1 MGFWHTGYIE
11 FHEPQGLDYVYVP
24 APPVYSC
31 QHCVE
36 TFETADALQKHRF
49 ESHPYIRPV
58 LFIRGVEAGNLPVR
72 ITQVLRP
79 SDLGLFH
86 YSSLKLNGMP
96 ISLAELGKHLA
107 RTTNDTAVLVLT
119 NKAVSACFTLQV
131 DIASEPDLIGVDRCF
146 LNVAKRG
153 RLDLRAVEDFIA
165 DARAFRSAIRY
176 CDGVCEYFY
185 GVLVKEGASGSSL
198 PYEQYRDKFSRAAD
212 ILKDFH
218 RLLARTIGALI
229 AFHFNHFQEAMDL
242 AGNSRVGIAAARYSR
257 WLKGDL
263 DGARGVLAREHDD
276 KLEKLLTDAETER
289 LVAWCVVG
297 PEVLRQQW
305 SDLDSLVARDLPETD
320 RAKLHI
326 LLAEDA
332 AERGNVSDARRHARE
347 LRNNPGL
354 GEWAER
360 LLVRLS
366 EKER

>member
-11 FHEPQGLDYVYVP
+11 FHEPQGLDFVYVP
-24 APPVYSC
+24 VRPVYSC
-31 QHCVE
+31 QHCGG
-36 TFETADALQKHRF
+36 TFETTDALQKHRF
-49 ESHPYIRPV
+49 ERHPYIRPG
-58 LFIRGVEAGNLPVR
+58 LFIRGVEAGNVPIR
-72 ITQVLRP
+72 ITESLRL

-96 ISLAELGKHLA
+96 ISLTELGKHLI
-107 RTTNDTAVLVLT
+107 RTTNDTAVLELT
-119 NKAVSACFTLQV
+119 NEAVSACFTLQF

-146 LNVAKRG
+146 FNVAKRG
-153 RLDLRAVEDFIA
+153 RLDVRALEDFIS
-165 DARAFRSAIRY
+165 DAQAFPSAIRY

-212 ILKDFH
+212 ILEDFH
-218 RLLARTIGALI
+218 RPLARMIGALI
-229 AFHFNHFQEAMDL
+229 AFHFNHFHEAMAL
-242 AGNSRVGIAAARYSR
+242 AGNSRVGIAAARYNQ
-257 WLKGDL
+257 WLQGDL
-263 DGARGVLAREHDD
+263 DGARRVLARERDD

-297 PEVLRQQW
+297 PEVLRRQW
-305 SDLDSLVARDLPETD
+305 ADLDSLVAHDLPETD

-332 AERGNVSDARRHARE
+332 AERGHVSDARRHARE
-347 LRNNPGL
+347 LRNNPAL

-360 LLVRLS
+360 LLERLS